1 MRKLTPGMCLM
12 VVVFGSLA
20 RDGEGADASAF
31 RYAGSIRVRQ
41 EVIDGQFRPGFN
53 EQQDL
58 FSMRT
63 ILLGE
68 WKRNN
73 WRIGAELYDS
83 RSYGAG
89 QGDLLT
95 TTEVNALEFVQA
107 YVARDFPAAFGKDTS
122 ATLTAGRFVMNL
134 GSRRLVAADDY
145 RNTTNG
151 YTGLRAE
158 MKLADKTAMT
168 LYYTLPQERIPDTL
182 SSLRNNGIHFDRE
195 SLDLQLWGLLAAKP
209 GLPGGMTGEIGY
221 VRLLESDSPER
232 PTRNRDLHSL
242 TARLMRDPA
251 PDRMDF
257 EIEGIYQTGDMRR
270 SVAGNAAL
278 QDADAWFVHADVGHT
293 FSNSWRSRLALEYD
307 YASGDGPDADFGR
320 FDTIFGMRRADFGP
334 SGIYAAIGRTNL
346 QTVGLRLETT
356 PSQRLDA
363 FAVYRALW
371 AAAATDS
378 FSTTGVR
385 DPTGASGRFAGYQL
399 EGRLRYWIIP
409 QSLRTEFNGAWLQ
422 KRGLLRDAPNAT
434 PYGNTLYLSLALT
447 LSF

>member
-1 MRKLTPGMCLM
+1 MRTPFVCLM
-12 VVVFGSLA
+12 MVFSPLA
-20 RDGEGADASAF
+20 MDGERVVTSDF
-31 RYAGSIRVRQ
+31 RYAGSVRVRQ
-41 EVIDGQFRPGFN
+41 ESLDGQFRPGFN
-53 EQQDL
+53 ESQDL
-58 FSMRT
+58 FSIRSM
-63 ILLGE
+63 LLGE
-68 WKRNN
+68 WKQGN
-73 WRIGAELYDS
+73 WRVGAELYDS

-95 TTEVNALEFVQA
+95 TGEVNALEFVQA
-107 YVARDFPAAFGKDTS
+107 YAVRSFAEPFGKGSS
-122 ATLTAGRFVMNL
+122 ASVQVGRFTMNL

-151 YTGLRAE
+151 YTGIRAD
-158 MKLADKTAMT
+158 MALADKSAIT
-168 LYYTLPQERIPDTL
+168 LYYTLPQERLPDDL
-182 SSLRNNGIHFDRE
+182 DSLRDNDIHFDRE
-195 SLDLQLWGLLAAKP
+195 SLDLQLWGVLAAKP
-209 GLPGGMTGEIGY
+209 RLPGGMTGELGY
-221 VRLLESDSPER
+221 VRLLESDAPDR

-242 TARLMRDPA
+242 TARLIRDPA
-251 PDRMDF
+251 PDRTDF
-257 EIEGIYQTGDMRR
+257 EIEGIYQVGDMRR
-270 SVAGNAAL
+270 SLASTATL
-278 QDADAWFVHADVGHT
+278 QDANAWFVHADVGRT
-293 FSNSWRSRLALEYD
+293 FSNAWRPRLSLEYD
-307 YASGDGPDADFGR
+307 YASGDGPDTDFGR

-346 QTVGLRLETT
+346 QTVGLRMETA

-399 EGRLRYWIIP
+399 EGRVRYWIIP
-409 QSLRTEFNGAWLQ
+409 QSLRTELNGAWLQ

-434 PYGNTLYLSLALT
+434 PYGDTLYLSLALT